1 MEWQRIPTEG
11 AVRWHFFTSDNGDSM
26 LGVSSTKSIAII
38 YTFDPL
44 RGFFKPT
51 KKQGLPPYPDQP
63 DLVTDVRS
71 VMPFKRNNHTYLP
84 VANYDMKYRNGTN
97 IFRVDFEK
105 SPVPTIDPS
114 IPEIITALLM
124 RMKTELEEIKSN
136 LTEVLL
142 HVTNNVMTKSSYQN
156 ITGRFSFNTLPV
168 NNTLKVS
175 NLLCQINASINPIED
190 LTNEAVLLEEK
201 IKTQEEKIAR
211 LEEQLRKIKI
221 NKEVPITSR
230 KVFQN
235 KTTLSRNLET
245 RQIFTK
251 NIIDS
256 VNITNL
262 DEKAWKKNQAQTIE
276 AEFTFKKNISV
287 SKNATIKGKL
297 NDKEID
303 EIMTTNTEQTISGSK
318 KFQSGL
324 EISNDTL
331 MKNFTLNSL
340 DIPKD
345 LVRKTG
351 NITISG
357 NKNFTSNVK
366 FASPINILGKLNEV
380 ILSDFNEKKMSVSQ
394 NQNISGSI
402 LFNSGLNIYSDI
414 TVGGLVDG
422 INLTGLKE
430 DMDKN
435 GKEQVITSK
444 IRRDIFR
451 ILYKHLR
458 WSFLGK

>member
-1 MEWQRIPTEG
+1 M
-11 AVRWHFFTSDNGDSM
+11 
-26 LGVSSTKSIAII
+26 
-38 YTFDPL
+38 
-44 RGFFKPT
+44 
-51 KKQGLPPYPDQP
+51 
-63 DLVTDVRS
+63 
-71 VMPFKRNNHTYLP
+71 
-84 VANYDMKYRNGTN
+84 
-97 IFRVDFEK
+97 
-105 SPVPTIDPS
+105 
-114 IPEIITALLM
+114 
-124 RMKTELEEIKSN
+124 N
-136 LTEVLL
+136 L
-142 HVTNNVMTKSSYQN
+142 SCSYIQ
-156 ITGRFSFNTLPV
+156 
-168 NNTLKVS
+168 
-175 NLLCQINASINPIED
+175 
-190 LTNEAVLLEEK
+190 
-201 IKTQEEKIAR
+201 
-211 LEEQLRKIKI
+211 
-221 NKEVPITSR
+221 
-230 KVFQN
+230 VFQN
-235 KTTLSRNLET
+235 KTTVSRNLET
-245 RQIFTK
+245 HQIFT
-251 NIIDS
+251 NSLIDS

-380 ILSDFNEKKMSVSQ
+380 ILSDFNEKNMSVSQ

>member
-11 AVRWHFFTSDNGDSM
+11 AVRWHFFTSDNGDPM

-105 SPVPTIDPS
+105 SLVPTIDPS

-124 RMKTELEEIKSN
+124 KMKTELEEIKSN

-190 LTNEAVLLEEK
+190 LANEAVLLEEK

-245 RQIFTK
+245 HQIFTK

-262 DEKAWKKNQAQTIE
+262 DEKAWKKNEVKTIA
-276 AEFTFKKNISV
+276 AEFTFKKNVSV
-287 SKNATIKGKL
+287 SKNVTTKGKL

-303 EIMTTNTEQTISGSK
+303 EIMATNIEQTMKGSK
-318 KFQSGL
+318 KFQSDV
-324 EISNDTL
+324 EISNDIL
-331 MKNFTLNSL
+331 LKNFTLNSI

-345 LVRKTG
+345 LVRKTR
-351 NITISG
+351 NIAISG
-357 NKNFTSNVK
+357 NKNFT
-366 FASPINILGKLNEV
+366 
-380 ILSDFNEKKMSVSQ
+380 
-394 NQNISGSI
+394 
-402 LFNSGLNIYSDI
+402 
-414 TVGGLVDG
+414 
-422 INLTGLKE
+422 
-430 DMDKN
+430 
-435 GKEQVITSK
+435 
-444 IRRDIFR
+444 
-451 ILYKHLR
+451 
-458 WSFLGK
+458 